1 MLYVIYKPVVY
12 FDVLPYRDLCI
23 GYIPVRVLYQIYN
36 HRARGQGDYIS
47 DIARVAGYNQYMS
60 RKTKPLLMS
69 DASPTFLS
77 ALWRR

>member
-1 MLYVIYKPVVY
+1 MYRLYPGTSTIYIITEPEGKVI
-12 FDVLPYRDLCI
+12 I
-23 GYIPVRVLYQIYN
+23 
-36 HRARGQGDYIS
+36 IS

>member
-1 MLYVIYKPVVY
+1 MYIYIY
-12 FDVLPYRDLCI
+12 ICI
-23 GYIPVRVLYQIYN
+23 GYILVRVLYQIYN

-47 DIARVAGYNQYMS
+47 DIARVVGYNQYMS

-69 DASPTFLS
+69 DASLTFLS

>member
-1 MLYVIYKPVVY
+1 MVISRYE
-12 FDVLPYRDLCI
+12 C
-23 GYIPVRVLYQIYN
+23 YIRYMITEPEGV
-36 HRARGQGDYIS
+36 ARGQGYYIS